1 MAQSMTLDPL
11 NEDVTITMPP
21 APAAGLFGYS
31 IINGKM
37 QAYKPMSG
45 YIRDIEQMPNFAPP
59 SAEVFAAQYVASN
72 IGRTR
77 SSS

>member
-1 MAQSMTLDPL
+1 MTLDPP
-11 NEDVTITMPP
+11 NEDATITMTP

-59 SAEVFAAQYVASN
+59 SAEVFAAQYVAST

>member
-1 MAQSMTLDPL
+1 MAQAMTLDPL
-11 NEDVTITMPP
+11 AEDRSIGITP

-31 IINGKM
+31 IINGKL
-37 QAYKPMSG
+37 QAFKPMSG

-59 SAEVFAAQYVASN
+59 SAEVFVAQYIASN
-72 IGRTR
+72 LGKTR